1 MDKCVTNSNQ
11 ISKQKVITK
20 NDYILVRVE
29 KDWKMKVRSI
39 SESLGVPSSVFIRES
54 VNKQI
59 NSFLS

>member
-1 MDKCVTNSNQ
+1 MDKCKTNSKHNP
-11 ISKQKVITK
+11 ITK

-29 KDWKMKVRSI
+29 RGWKQKVRGI

-59 NSFLS
+59 NSFTQ

>member
-1 MDKCVTNSNQ
+1 MEKDMDKC
-11 ISKQKVITK
+11 KQKGNTKVITK

-29 KDWKMKVRSI
+29 SGWKNKVKGI

-59 NSFLS
+59 NSFVK